1 MHNTILAIDAGT
13 TSVRA
18 IIFSASGAV
27 LGAGSMPCAMSY
39 PQPGHVEQNGLDIW
53 QGTKAAIEQA
63 LKQSGLGPSQLD
75 AIGITGQRTS
85 VMIWER
91 STGMPL
97 SPMVSWQD
105 VRGAARADELTAK
118 GFMVAAPT
126 AAAKLEQ
133 IIDSVEGGRARMERG
148 ELCWGN
154 VDSYL
159 AFCLTGGTKHITD
172 MSQACATCYY
182 DFFAHGWLQDLIDHQ
197 NLSLS
202 MFPSQTDSW
211 GDLGMTSSEVFG
223 AQVPLCAILGDQ
235 QAAMIAQGAKAAG
248 DVSISYGTSAA
259 INIHTGTELMLVE
272 GTYPL
277 VTYHHEGETTY
288 CIEGLVY
295 TAGAM
300 FDWLTNSLE
309 LAPDL
314 EALSQ
319 TVAKTP
325 SSAGVYVLPALQ
337 GLGSPHNDPTRH
349 GQMSGLTRGTTKAH
363 IMRATME
370 GLACRIREATDACYI
385 AAPNLTKPDSLRVDG
400 GASDNDVLMQIQA
413 DIFGTPIE
421 RLAIR
426 DAAALGV
433 AISAGAALGMW
444 DKSGADHMRKIDKTF
459 TPQWSQDQREEFFSN
474 WKQAFYL

>member
-133 IIDSVEGGRARMERG
+133 IIDSVDEGRARMKRG

-211 GDLGMTSSEVFG
+211 GDLGMTSAEVFG

-259 INIHTGTELMLVE
+259 INIHTGSELMLVE

-277 VTYHHEGETTY
+277 VTYHHEGETAY

-319 TVAKTP
+319 TVDKTP

-349 GQMSGLTRGTTKAH
+349 GQISGLTRGTTKAH

-400 GASDNDVLMQIQA
+400 GASNNDVLMQIQA

-433 AISAGAALGMW
+433 AISAGTALGMW